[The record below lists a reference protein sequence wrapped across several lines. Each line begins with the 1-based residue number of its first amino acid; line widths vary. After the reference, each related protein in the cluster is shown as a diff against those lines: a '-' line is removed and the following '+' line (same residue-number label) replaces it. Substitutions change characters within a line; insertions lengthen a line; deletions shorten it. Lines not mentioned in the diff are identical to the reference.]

1 MTYPAINPGVRVTA
15 ALLNSMLPVMIYKP
29 GHTDRASTITLADD
43 PDLIAPL
50 AANGVYYV
58 RMFLHTA
65 ANNATRFRCQWGLP
79 TGATCTRSAIGP
91 DQGVILSSTSSGGQ
105 GRFGVHGATSTAVI
119 YGNRDDP
126 SNQVVSIEEGIV
138 FMGTTAG
145 NVSLQ
150 WAQATSGTATVRLAQ
165 GSFMEV
171 RRLA

>member
-1 MTYPAINPGVRVTA
+1 
-15 ALLNSMLPVMIYKP
+15 
-29 GHTDRASTITLADD
+29 
-43 PDLIAPL
+43 
-50 AANGVYYV
+50 
-58 RMFLHTA
+58 
-65 ANNATRFRCQWGLP
+65 
-79 TGATCTRSAIGP
+79 
-91 DQGVILSSTSSGGQ
+91 
-105 GRFGVHGATSTAVI
+105 VHGATSTAVI